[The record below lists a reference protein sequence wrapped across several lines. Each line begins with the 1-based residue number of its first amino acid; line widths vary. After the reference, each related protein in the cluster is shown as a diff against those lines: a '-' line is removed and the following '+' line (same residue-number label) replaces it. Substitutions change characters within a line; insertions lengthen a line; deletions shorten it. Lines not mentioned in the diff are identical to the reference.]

1 MTIPS
6 NRIQVLKRVHEMV
19 ELQRT
24 LHREGREA
32 LAMEAGRIAGE
43 AFELLRDMLFDG
55 EQPAHS

>member
-1 MTIPS
+1 MTIS
-6 NRIQVLKRVHEMV
+6 VELIEVLERVHEMA

-43 AFELLRDMLFDG
+43 AFELLRNMLFCEG
-55 EQPAHS
+55 VGMS

>member
-19 ELQRT
+19 DLQRT

-43 AFELLRDMLFDG
+43 AFELLRDMLFTDA
-55 EQPAHS
+55 PTAAS

>member
-1 MTIPS
+1 MTIS
-6 NRIQVLKRVHEMV
+6 VELIEVLERVHEMA

-43 AFELLRDMLFDG
+43 AFELLRDMLFTEG
-55 EQPAHS
+55 AGMN

>member
-1 MTIPS
+1 MTIS
-6 NRIQVLKRVHEMV
+6 VELIEVLERVHEMT

-43 AFELLRDMLFDG
+43 AFELLRDMLFAG
-55 EQPAHS
+55 EQNAHS

>member
-55 EQPAHS
+55 GQPAHS

>member
-1 MTIPS
+1 MTVPS

-24 LHREGREA
+24 LRREGREA

-43 AFELLRDMLFDG
+43 AFELLRDMLFTEG
-55 EQPAHS
+55 AGMS

>member
-43 AFELLRDMLFDG
+43 AFELLRDMLFREG
-55 EQPAHS
+55 VEMS

>member
-43 AFELLRDMLFDG
+43 AFELLKDMLFDDAHT
-55 EQPAHS
+55 AHS

>member
-24 LHREGREA
+24 LHREGSEA

-43 AFELLRDMLFDG
+43 AFELLRDMLFTEG
-55 EQPAHS
+55 AGMS

>member
-1 MTIPS
+1 MTIS
-6 NRIQVLKRVHEMV
+6 VELIEVLERVHEMA

-43 AFELLRDMLFDG
+43 AFELLRDMLFTEG
-55 EQPAHS
+55 AGMS

>member
-1 MTIPS
+1 MTIPCDL
-6 NRIQVLKRVHEMV
+6 IEVLERVHEMT

-43 AFELLRDMLFDG
+43 AFELLRDMLFAG
-55 EQPAHS
+55 EQSARS